1 MSRIKVA
8 LADDHGLFRE
18 GLKSIL
24 TRLEEVEVVI
34 EAANGKELLE
44 AMAQVTPD
52 VLLLDLEM
60 PVMDG
65 VEACKK
71 IREKSTEVK
80 ILVLTMHEEERMT
93 AHLMEVGA
101 NGYLLKNTRK
111 DELLNAIQ
119 TVHDTGMYS
128 TDRVTTALLK
138 SLKQRS
144 RKVTGLGAVQLTRRE
159 QEVLALIAEEFTNS
173 EIGEKLF
180 ISEKTV
186 DGHRMNLLSK
196 LGVKNTAGLILKA
209 VRLGLISA

>member
-1 MSRIKVA
+1 MSTIKVA
-8 LADDHGLFRE
+8 LADDHALFRE

-24 TRLEEVEVVI
+24 NRLEGVEVVI
-34 EAANGKELLE
+34 EAANGSELLE
-44 AMAQVTPD
+44 AMAEVTPD

-65 VEACKK
+65 IEACKK
-71 IREKSTEVK
+71 IREKDADTK

-93 AHLMEVGA
+93 AHLMEIGA
-101 NGYLLKNTRK
+101 NGYLLKNTRRE
-111 DELLNAIQ
+111 ELLNAIQ

-144 RKVTGLGAVQLTRRE
+144 RKAPGLGAVQLTRRE
-159 QEVLALIAEEFTNS
+159 QEVLSLIAQELTNS

-180 ISEKTV
+180 ISDKTV

-196 LGVKNTAGLILKA
+196 FGVKNTAGLIIKA
-209 VRLGLISA
+209 VRLGFISI